1 MAIRLQQRFGMR
13 FSAMAPPVIF
23 GLVTSLAAMPTV
35 ARIHGHPRPVVQA
48 GPLITQPVPQVVPQF
63 NDPGPQIHIPP
74 PGNAVEQLAPIES
87 MRPPP
92 SPLGIK

>member
-1 MAIRLQQRFGMR
+1 MR
-13 FSAMAPPVIF
+13 FSTIAFVVF
-23 GLVTSLAAMPTV
+23 GFVASSAVTPTAARV
-35 ARIHGHPRPVVQA
+35 HGHPRPVVQA
-48 GPLITQPVPQVVPQF
+48 TPLIMQPVPQVVPQF
-63 NDPGPQIHIPP
+63 NDPGPQIRIPP